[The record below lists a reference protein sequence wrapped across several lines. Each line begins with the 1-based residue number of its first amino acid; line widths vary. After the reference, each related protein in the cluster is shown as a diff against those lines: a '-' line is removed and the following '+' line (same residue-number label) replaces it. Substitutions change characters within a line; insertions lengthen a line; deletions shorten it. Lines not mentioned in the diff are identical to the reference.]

1 MRRRKRKPTGHLCFG
16 RVEIEPVDALD
27 YCTGVGAATSG
38 IANPLTWVQIP
49 VCALFKKTLFR
60 LCFVAQS

>member
-1 MRRRKRKPTGHLCFG
+1 MKRGHLCFG
-16 RVEIEPVDALD
+16 RVEIEPVNAMD

-49 VCALFKKTLFR
+49 VCALFKKNSTR
-60 LCFVAQS
+60 FVLTRSLDSQ